1 MAGFPSALMAAERSD
16 VQIMTVVSVPVNEA
30 HAPSRQ
36 DSESKTDATAKKSRA
51 IERGFEVS
59 NREASNRVTG
69 VTRRNPLKDYKLAK
83 YD

>member
-59 NREASNRVTG
+59 NREASNRVTD
-69 VTRRNPLKDYKLAK
+69 VTQSNPVKDYRKSR
-83 YD
+83 YR